1 MLAFRVGW
9 WADSDGFSE
18 PRGGTGQDSAGSRL
32 WWPGGKQPGLP
43 EPRPVVAQ
51 TCSES
56 KILQMITFF
65 EGKCTLW
72 IFLEW
77 L

>member
-1 MLAFRVGW
+1 MAWGR
-9 WADSDGFSE
+9 
-18 PRGGTGQDSAGSRL
+18 
-32 WWPGGKQPGLP
+32 QPGLP
-43 EPRPVVAQ
+43 EPRLLVAQ
-51 TCSES
+51 SCSES